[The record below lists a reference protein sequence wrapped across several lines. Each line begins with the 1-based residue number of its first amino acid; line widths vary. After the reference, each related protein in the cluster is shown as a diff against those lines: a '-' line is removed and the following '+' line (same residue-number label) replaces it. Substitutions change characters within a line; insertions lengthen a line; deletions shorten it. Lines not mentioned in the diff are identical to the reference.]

1 METEQIAE
9 KVTVT
14 RKRPFKR
21 RTMQV
26 APCCW
31 CGKPTDCV
39 HKTKQLK
46 CWDCRMK
53 MIKDYQHK
61 HKSLQINEFN
71 L

>member
-1 METEQIAE
+1 METEQNIE
-9 KVTVT
+9 KV
-14 RKRPFKR
+14 RQRPFKR

-53 MIKDYQHK
+53 MIKDYQYK
-61 HKSLQINEFN
+61 HRSLQVNEFN